1 MTVDSLDIKNNF
13 TVAGGTPVTGDDL
26 QKVQDQIIAPEQ
38 YIYVDAGAG
47 NDNNDGTLQS
57 KPVKTLERAKELIK
71 TSVPTIRIRLAN
83 SSKQYIYETTP
94 FDFFGTS
101 VTTFDIQQSDWSGGN
116 LLRPIIKLKY
126 GNIKNQ
132 GLVGGGFLSLWG
144 NALVGA
150 VNTVNIGGIVIQIDG
165 NKPITTDYKNFIA
178 NTKNLTVDYCD
189 IQATNYCLCVY
200 SATDCTLNMI
210 NTNFASFSG
219 YLWEALENIERYKND
234 PSLSE
239 QNYEIEPYVVERSTY
254 SVLTALADRNT
265 NLTNSVTN
273 LGNSG
278 ISNSVYT
285 LYKNWS

>member
-1 MTVDSLDIKNNF
+1 MQNIEVSEGLTI
-13 TVAGGTPVTGDDL
+13 GGAPPLKQDAIDKL
-26 QKVQDQIIAPEQ
+26 QDQIIAPVQ

-47 NDNNDGTLQS
+47 NDDNDGTLQS

-150 VNTVNIGGIVIQIDG
+150 VNTVSIGGIVIQIDD

-178 NTKNLTVDYCD
+178 NTKNLTVNYCN

-210 NTNFASFSG
+210 KTDFASFSG
-219 YLWEALENIERYKND
+219 YLWEALENIERYKDD

-239 QNYEIEPYVVERSTY
+239 QNYEIEPYAVERSTY
-254 SVLTALADRNT
+254 SVLTALADRDT
-265 NLTNSVTN
+265 NLTNSVTS
-273 LGNSG
+273 LGNGG